1 MKKSDWL
8 FVIILTVALCSSTIM
23 MDFNMDLHNAGLQH
37 SDVITSSLENTVTS
51 EQQDEN
57 KLQAICSQYRVSDFD
72 KWQNQIQSLYNMIEI
87 NMNEENY
94 GGISW
99 VEHISNGIHI
109 KIGVEIYVLENDEV
123 NRIVDQFF
131 AEYNKNIGEIS
142 VKYTLTHYSLE
153 DLYKIADEIQLQ
165 PFFIE
170 NKNRL
175 HGDSSA
181 SEKTNAGIQISV
193 GVCDGKVNL
202 YTEGEFPELDEFLNT
217 YEFADAVNTKGKM
230 KYKSP
235 QNA

>member
-1 MKKSDWL
+1 MHSNNVPQLNTNIFNSNNSKSDTSRNADIVKNSL
-8 FVIILTVALCSSTIM
+8 DSKVREER
-23 MDFNMDLHNAGLQH
+23 DFDNQVL
-37 SDVITSSLENTVTS
+37 SVCRKYKVT
-51 EQQDEN
+51 D
-57 KLQAICSQYRVSDFD
+57 YD

-87 NMNEENY
+87 NMNEEDY

-131 AEYNKNIGEIS
+131 AEYNKNIGEVS